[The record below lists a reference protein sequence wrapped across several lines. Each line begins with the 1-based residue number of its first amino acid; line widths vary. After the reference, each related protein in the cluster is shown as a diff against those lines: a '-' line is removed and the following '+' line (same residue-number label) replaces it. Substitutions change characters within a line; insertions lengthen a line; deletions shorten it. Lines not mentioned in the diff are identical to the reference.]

1 VELPS
6 SSKAGII
13 AINIQRLCRMKY
25 GIYPYCFLYG
35 NGSKGIDFH
44 IDLAL
49 AAENAG
55 WDGFFIWDHVWA
67 CWEGTMGVVDPWIV
81 MAAVAAK
88 TETIKIG
95 PMVTPIPRRRPS
107 KLARETVSL
116 DHLSNGRLIMGV
128 GLGATQELSR
138 FGDTSDTKARARML
152 DEGLEVLTGLWSGE
166 PFSFEGEYYQQKEV
180 TFLSKPVQKKIPI
193 WVAGTWPKKGPFKRA
208 ARYDGVFPLA
218 EGEDGLSIEGYK
230 ETVSII
236 EKERGNLKNY
246 DIVVSGDTTG
256 DDKKA
261 DSEKLQL
268 CAETGMTWWLEYL
281 IDWGETPRDLMKRV
295 KHGPPEF

>member
-1 VELPS
+1 
-6 SSKAGII
+6 
-13 AINIQRLCRMKY
+13 
-25 GIYPYCFLYG
+25 
-35 NGSKGIDFH
+35 
-44 IDLAL
+44 
-49 AAENAG
+49 
-55 WDGFFIWDHVWA
+55 
-67 CWEGTMGVVDPWIV
+67 MGVVDPWIV

-88 TETIKIG
+88 TEEIMIG

-107 KLARETVSL
+107 KLARETASL

-128 GLGATQELSR
+128 GLGGSSQEFDH
-138 FGDTSDTKARARML
+138 FGEISDPKVRAKML

-180 TFLSKPVQKKIPI
+180 TFLPKPIQKKIPI
-193 WVAGTWPKKGPFKRA
+193 WVAGTWPKKAPFKRA

-218 EGEDGLSIEGYK
+218 DGEDGLTIEGMK
-230 ETVSII
+230 ESLSII
-236 EKERGNLKNY
+236 EKERGNLLNY

-268 CAETGMTWWLEYL
+268 CADAGMTWWLEYL
-281 IDWGETPRDLMKRV
+281 IDWGKTPKEMMERV
-295 KHGPPEF
+295 KRGPPEI

>member
-1 VELPS
+1 
-6 SSKAGII
+6 
-13 AINIQRLCRMKY
+13 MKY

-44 IDLAL
+44 VDLAL
-49 AAENAG
+49 AAEDAG

-67 CWEGTMGVVDPWIV
+67 CWEDKMAVADPWMV

-88 TETIKIG
+88 TEDIKIG
-95 PMVTPIPRRRPS
+95 PMVTPLARRRPS

-128 GLGATQELSR
+128 GLGDTRELGH
-138 FGDTSDTKARARML
+138 FGDASSPKVRGKML

-180 TFLSKPVQKKIPI
+180 TFLPKPVQKKIPI
-193 WVAGTWPKKGPFKRA
+193 WVAGYWPYKAPFKRA

-218 EGEDGLSIEGYK
+218 DSEEGITIEGLN
-230 ETVSII
+230 ESISII

-246 DIVVSGDTTG
+246 DIVVSGDTTSI
-256 DDKKA
+256 DRKA

-268 CAETGMTWWLEYL
+268 CANTGMTWWLEYL
-281 IDWGETPRDLMKRV
+281 IDWGKKTPKDLMERV
-295 KHGPPEF
+295 RRGPPEI

>member
-1 VELPS
+1 
-6 SSKAGII
+6 
-13 AINIQRLCRMKY
+13 MKY

-44 IDLAL
+44 VDLAL
-49 AAENAG
+49 AAEDAG
-55 WDGFFIWDHVWA
+55 WDGFFIWDHIWA
-67 CWEGTMGVVDPWIV
+67 YWEGTMGVVDPWIV

-88 TETIKIG
+88 TEEIMIG

-107 KLARETVSL
+107 KLARETASL

-128 GLGATQELSR
+128 GLGGASQEFDH
-138 FGDTSDTKARARML
+138 FGETSDSKVRAKML

-180 TFLSKPVQKKIPI
+180 TFLPKPIQKKIPI
-193 WVAGTWPKKGPFKRA
+193 WVAGTWPKKAPFKRA

-218 EGEDGLSIEGYK
+218 EGEDGLSIEGYR
-230 ETVSII
+230 ETLSII
-236 EKERGNLKNY
+236 EKERGNLMNY

-261 DSEKLQL
+261 DSEKIQL
-268 CAETGMTWWLEYL
+268 CADAGMTWWLEYL
-281 IDWGETPRDLMKRV
+281 IDWGKTPKDMMKRV
-295 KHGPPEF
+295 KQGPPEL

>member
-1 VELPS
+1 
-6 SSKAGII
+6 
-13 AINIQRLCRMKY
+13 MKY

-44 IDLAL
+44 VDLAL
-49 AAENAG
+49 AAEDAG

-67 CWEGTMGVVDPWIV
+67 CWEDTMGVVDPWIV

-88 TETIKIG
+88 TEEIKIG

-128 GLGATQELSR
+128 GLGDSRELGH
-138 FGDTSDTKARARML
+138 FGDTHNPKARGKML

-166 PFSFEGEYYQQKEV
+166 PFSFEGEYYQQREV
-180 TFLSKPVQKKIPI
+180 TFLPKPVQKKIPI
-193 WVAGTWPKKGPFKRA
+193 WVAGYWPNKAPFKRA

-218 EGEDGLSIEGYK
+218 NSEDGISLEQLK
-230 ETVSII
+230 ESLSII
-236 EKERGNLKNY
+236 ENERGNLLNY
-246 DIVVSGDTTG
+246 DIVVSGMTKG

-261 DSEKLQL
+261 DSEIIQL
-268 CAETGMTWWLEYL
+268 CADAGMTWWLEYL
-281 IDWGETPRDLMKRV
+281 IDWGKTPKEMMERV
-295 KHGPPEF
+295 KRGPPEI